1 MKVSLL
7 ASFLV
12 HVILLLAFQMG
23 FPSFW
28 VDGEFRIYKVSLV
41 RVSHDPMDIS
51 GVPDKDQ
58 PENGQQAPPEDGTD
72 TISLDTHDKRYVSY
86 ARAIKE
92 RIQKN
97 WEYPSEARERGIEG
111 RLTLLFSLEQNGT
124 LTGVVIRKG
133 SGYDILDREATR
145 AISASAPFPPF
156 PENILALKLNI
167 KAAFDYR
174 LK

>member
-12 HVILLLAFQMG
+12 HVILFLAFQMG

-28 VDGEFRIYKVSLV
+28 VDGEFRTYKVSLV
-41 RVSHDPMDIS
+41 RVSHDSMDRN

-58 PENGQQAPPEDGTD
+58 PKNGQHASPEDGTD

-97 WEYPSEARERGIEG
+97 WEYPSEAREGGVEG

-133 SGYDILDREATR
+133 SGSDILDKEATR

-156 PENILALKLNI
+156 PENIMALKLNI
-167 KAAFDYR
+167 RAAFDYR